1 MHLLEKLLALYPSI
15 LGSKAL
21 APTLVTIFLPAFK
34 GVGSILNWLSLKTR
48 ISKTRAEVQ
57 HQLEIYRLMLGV
69 PTLRSEAFQV
79 LKFAA
84 LDVKSLLDLSAKLEE
99 KRSKG
104 ITWGWLK
111 PWAVWLTLRSKDTRS
126 GVGIGTALY
135 LLAGGLTAL
144 AFFYITQGTF
154 RGIGSGQ
161 GLLILAFWFLGFSLG
176 AAAMLSALKE
186 QKQKTFSWLREAAL
200 KYVLAPLGAL
210 LGALSGVSLLL
221 LGYAL
226 YLKL

>member
-1 MHLLEKLLALYPSI
+1 MHLLEKLLALYPLI

-21 APTLVTIFLPAFK
+21 APTLGAIFLPAFK
-34 GVGSILNWLSLKTR
+34 GAGSILNWLSLKTR

-84 LDVKSLLDLSAKLEE
+84 HDVKSLLDLSVRLEE
-99 KRSKG
+99 KRGKG
-104 ITWGWLK
+104 IAWGWLK
-111 PWAVWLTLRSKDTRS
+111 PWTLLKPMRIKGNRSR
-126 GVGIGTALY
+126 VEIGTTLY
-135 LLAGGLTAL
+135 LVLGVLTAP

-154 RGIGSGQ
+154 HGIGSGQ

-186 QKQKTFSWLREAAL
+186 QKQKTFSWFREAAL